1 MTILLSDPR
10 VAGVPVRDD
19 GSDLVA
25 VEFAPL
31 VLVRRPLAER
41 LVRAR
46 RNLPAGVDLKLVEG
60 HRSLADQ
67 QEIIDRYT
75 TQVRE
80 SHPDADEAEVRRL
93 SSRFVSPIGVAPHVA
108 GAAVDLTLVDAH
120 GRELPLGSPV
130 DATPEESAG
139 ACWFDADVDE
149 RARANRSLL
158 AAVLGR
164 EGLVNYPT
172 EWWHWSYGDRYWA
185 LTTGAPH
192 ALFGPV
198 ERPVAA

>member
-10 VAGVPVRDD
+10 VAGVPVLDD

-25 VEFAPL
+25 VGFAPR

-46 RNLPAGVDLKLVEG
+46 RNLPEGVGLKLIEG
-60 HRSLADQ
+60 YRSPADQ
-67 QEIIDRYT
+67 MEIIDRYT
-75 TQVRE
+75 AQVRE
-80 SHPDADEAEVRRL
+80 SHPDADDHEVRRL
-93 SSRFVSPIGVAPHVA
+93 SSRFVSPIEVAPHVA

-120 GRELPLGSPV
+120 GRELPMGSPV

-139 ACWFDADVDE
+139 ACRFDADVGE
-149 RARANRSLL
+149 RARANRTLL
-158 AAVLGR
+158 AYALVR

-198 ERPVAA
+198 ENPVAA